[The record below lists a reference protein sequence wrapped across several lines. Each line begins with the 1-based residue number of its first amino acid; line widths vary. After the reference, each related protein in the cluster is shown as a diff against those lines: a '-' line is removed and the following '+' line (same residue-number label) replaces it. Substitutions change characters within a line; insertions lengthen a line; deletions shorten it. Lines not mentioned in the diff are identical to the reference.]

1 MAGPPVREQAKRARK
16 LPAFRG
22 QLVRGAWRSL
32 GIRPRYQ
39 KRVAFQPLE
48 ALRQDVSGDPR
59 DLLQQLVEPP
69 RSGEQGLHNEQSPTI
84 ADLSESIGER
94 GGRALGYG
102 GILFAHRQTVS
113 AAIDTLRE
121 SSNLQVTTNEEA
133 AEMGALDG
141 IQEEIQRV
149 AEQVGNAVVGVG
161 QRWGVGSGVV
171 LAKGQI
177 LTNAHNVRRDEVT
190 VTFPDGH
197 TATGQVLG
205 HDVDG
210 DLAVIGVETAD
221 LSAIEWATGNTQG
234 IGAPVFALSNP
245 GGRGLRVTLG
255 FVTGVERSFR
265 GPRGRRIT
273 GSIEHDAP
281 LLPGSSGGPIVTA
294 DGRLVGLNT
303 HRLGEGFYLAIPA
316 DESLRARVDAL
327 AQGETKG
334 RVRLGVGVAPS
345 DVARGL
351 RRAVGLPDAEGL
363 LVRLVED
370 DSPASRA
377 GLATGDLIVR
387 AAGEPVRSID
397 DLFKALEA
405 AADNVIELVILR
417 GAEERAVEVQLGGEG
432 TGRE

>member
-1 MAGPPVREQAKRARK
+1 
-16 LPAFRG
+16 
-22 QLVRGAWRSL
+22 
-32 GIRPRYQ
+32 
-39 KRVAFQPLE
+39 
-48 ALRQDVSGDPR
+48 
-59 DLLQQLVEPP
+59 
-69 RSGEQGLHNEQSPTI
+69 
-84 ADLSESIGER
+84 
-94 GGRALGYG
+94 
-102 GILFAHRQTVS
+102 
-113 AAIDTLRE
+113 
-121 SSNLQVTTNEEA
+121 
-133 AEMGALDG
+133 
-141 IQEEIQRV
+141 
-149 AEQVGNAVVGVG
+149 
-161 QRWGVGSGVV
+161 
-171 LAKGQI
+171 
-177 LTNAHNVRRDEVT
+177 
-190 VTFPDGH
+190 
-197 TATGQVLG
+197 
-205 HDVDG
+205 
-210 DLAVIGVETAD
+210 
-221 LSAIEWATGNTQG
+221 
-234 IGAPVFALSNP
+234 LSNP